1 MIKNKRKFV
10 LMILFAFLWGL
21 TLSGC
26 GSKQI
31 HSFKCLPTDKLVSYP
46 IDQWTD
52 KPTPTLV
59 SPDFNSWSLQLED
72 PNLGNP
78 PQMITRGKD
87 QIWMLGSKLQLYTKS
102 NKQLKLYFIEW
113 NGEKSIP
120 SFLLLSNDGTLWAFG
135 IQAEETMP
143 ILSRYNDNDDKFE
156 PVIDKQ
162 NLLLMKGAV
171 RGGLVEDS
179 KARIWIAIPGKG
191 LFKLTLDTLLVE
203 VIHSDNLDSNIFN
216 GNIAVDSNDDLW
228 LGTHTNDWFNHLY
241 FYDPKNNFT
250 SVLSLGVNE
259 QGVVN
264 GLLIDKEERL
274 WIGDFAYWNIGTP
287 LPTEGQMGLNLI
299 IRSQAF
305 ITQHMPFHDYL
316 WLRPKVLFEDS
327 DGNIWYSGYGL
338 TQLNPKTGDWCK
350 VFDDISNI
358 TEDNQGIFWVVSNG
372 KLYKHN

>member
-1 MIKNKRKFV
+1 MMKKSYKLFYIISSGFFSI
-10 LMILFAFLWGL
+10 LILF
-21 TLSGC
+21 GC
-26 GSKQI
+26 NLYEK
-31 HSFKCLPTDKLVSYP
+31 HRFNCLPIDNFFTYP
-46 IDQWTD
+46 IDQWTN

-59 SPDFNSWSLQLED
+59 SPDINSWVIQSED

-102 NKQLKLYFIEW
+102 NQQLKQYFIEW

-135 IQAEETMP
+135 IQAEKTMP
-143 ILSRYNDNDDKFE
+143 ILSRYIDKDDKFE

-162 NLLLMKGAV
+162 KILLMKGAV
-171 RGGLVEDS
+171 RGSFVEDS
-179 KARIWIAIPGKG
+179 KKRIWMAIPGKG
-191 LFKLTLDTLLVE
+191 LFKFTYNTLLVE
-203 VIHSDNLDSNIFN
+203 VINSDNLDSKIFN
-216 GNIAVDSNDDLW
+216 GNIVVDSNDDLW
-228 LGTHTNDWFNHLY
+228 LGTHTNDWFNNLF
-241 FYDPKNNFT
+241 FYDPKNNHT

-274 WIGDFAYWNIGTP
+274 WIGDYAYWNIGTP

-305 ITQHMPFHDYL
+305 ITNHMPFHDYL
-316 WLRPKVLFEDS
+316 WLRPEVLFEDS

-338 TQLNPKTGDWCK
+338 TRLNPKTGEWCK
-350 VFDDISNI
+350 IFDDISNI
-358 TEDNQGIFWVVSNG
+358 AEDNQGIFWVVSKG
-372 KLYKHN
+372 KLYSHN